1 MTGRRLRGCSRR
13 ASLALVL
20 PVLVVALLARG
31 SEAETASAPRDRPDP
46 AARRVHAAS
55 TSGLGHTVRS
65 GDTLWSIARRYG
77 VSVDALARANGLRPK
92 ERLRV
97 GQHLVIPGSAVE
109 EGRQEPPSLAA
120 IVLGAPP
127 TSEPSTLSWPVVGPI
142 ASPFGPRGSAWH
154 GGIDIRAE
162 QGTVIRAAAAGIVVT
177 SDHERAYGHVVKIW
191 HARDLMTVYAHNLE
205 NLVKVG
211 DWVERGQAIG
221 VVGKTGRATAPH
233 LHFEV
238 RLDGKKYDPLYWL
251 PPPGAFDVA
260 TARTP
265 SPARVP

>member
-1 MTGRRLRGCSRR
+1 V
-13 ASLALVL
+13 SL
-20 PVLVVALLARG
+20 LVVVLLAPA
-31 SEAETASAPRDRPDP
+31 SEAETGSLARDRPDP
-46 AARRVHAAS
+46 AGRRSHAAP
-55 TSGLGHTVRS
+55 TSGLGHTVRP
-65 GDTLWSIARRYG
+65 GDTLWSVARRYG
-77 VSVDALARANGLRPK
+77 VGVDALVRANGLRPNQH
-92 ERLRV
+92 LRV

-120 IVLGAPP
+120 IVLALPP
-127 TSEPSTLSWPVVGPI
+127 TPTPSTLSWPVAGPI

-177 SDHERAYGHVVKIW
+177 SDRERAYGHVVKIW
-191 HARDLMTVYAHNLE
+191 HAHDLMTVYAHNLE

-211 DWVERGQAIG
+211 DWVERGQGIG
-221 VVGKTGRATAPH
+221 VVGRTGRATAPH

-251 PPPGAFDVA
+251 PPLPAVDVA
-260 TARTP
+260 AARP
-265 SPARVP
+265 PASARIP